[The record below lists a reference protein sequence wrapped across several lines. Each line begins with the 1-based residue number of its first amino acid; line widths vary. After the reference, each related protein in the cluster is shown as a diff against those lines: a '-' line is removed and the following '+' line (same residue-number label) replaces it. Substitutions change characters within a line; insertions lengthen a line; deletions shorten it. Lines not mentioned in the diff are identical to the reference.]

1 MADNKKKRG
10 GADRGLIALSEPYE
24 VAYWSKKFKITP
36 AKLKSAVKKAG
47 RSAKNVEAYI
57 KLQKHKA
64 ADRARIAVSQPYEVG
79 YWSKKFKVTPAKL
92 KAAVAAVGHSSK
104 NVGAYLASKAKKRTK
119 KASKKAARKT
129 QDAREEKGRPE
140 LSECAARVKGPVALR
155 TRATVVNQLASV
167 RREAIHQPVAAGAL
181 QVGLR
186 AATIRAARRMRRVPG
201 L

>member
-36 AKLKSAVKKAG
+36 ARLKAAVKKAG
-47 RSAKNVEAYI
+47 HSAKNVEAYI

-64 ADRARIAVSQPYEVG
+64 ADRARIAMSQPYEVS

-104 NVGAYLASKAKKRTK
+104 AVGAHLAKRKAPKKAKKSARKAPGKATK
-119 KASKKAARKT
+119 KRAKKKAA
-129 QDAREEKGRPE
+129 
-140 LSECAARVKGPVALR
+140 
-155 TRATVVNQLASV
+155 
-167 RREAIHQPVAAGAL
+167 
-181 QVGLR
+181 
-186 AATIRAARRMRRVPG
+186 
-201 L
+201 

>member
-36 AKLKSAVKKAG
+36 AKLKAAVKKAG
-47 RSAKNVEAYI
+47 HSARNVEAYI

-64 ADRARIAVSQPYEVG
+64 ADRTRIAVSQPYEVS

-104 NVGAYLASKAKKRTK
+104 AVGAHLAKRKAPKKTKKSASKTPQKTTKKRAK
-119 KASKKAARKT
+119 KKAA
-129 QDAREEKGRPE
+129 
-140 LSECAARVKGPVALR
+140 
-155 TRATVVNQLASV
+155 
-167 RREAIHQPVAAGAL
+167 
-181 QVGLR
+181 
-186 AATIRAARRMRRVPG
+186 
-201 L
+201 